1 MSVSTFIGRRYLK
14 AKKKQTFISLITI
27 ISIAGVAV
35 GVAALIVVLAVMS
48 GTIEE
53 VKARILQV
61 NSHIIVMKYGQTI
74 EQYTE
79 ITNKIEKIPGVVSVE
94 PFIYSQVMVGAKGG
108 LSGGVLRGIDPR
120 LAAGSGLGNSVKT
133 GRLESLAKGADDGMP
148 TVILGKDL
156 AEKIKVKM
164 GDTVRLVTP
173 FGQLTSDGNRVP
185 RARLF
190 KLVGLFDS
198 GMYDYDSLL
207 AYISIEEARSFLDL
221 GPGVTGLEVMVK
233 DIYQAD
239 TIRQTIM
246 ADLGVKYWAKDWMQM
261 NYNFFSALRLQ
272 KVVMFIIISLTVL
285 VAAFNII
292 STLVMV
298 VMEKTR
304 DIAILKSMGARK
316 GTIMK
321 IFIFQ
326 GFFIGILGTLAGL
339 IVGLGL
345 CALLSQYQ
353 FIELPPDVYYITTL
367 PVRIDPL
374 EITIVLL
381 SAMTISFLATIYP
394 AWQASRLN
402 PVDVLRYE

>member
-1 MSVSTFIGRRYLK
+1 MFIGRRYLK
-14 AKKKQTFISLITI
+14 AKRKQTFISLITI

-53 VKARILQV
+53 VKAKILQV
-61 NSHIIVMKYGQTI
+61 NSHILVMKYGQTI
-74 EQYTE
+74 DNYQEV
-79 ITNKIEKIPGVVSVE
+79 IKRIERVPLIESAE
-94 PFIYSQVMVGAKGG
+94 PFVYSQVMIGAAGG
-108 LSGGVLRGIDPR
+108 LSGGVLRGIDPK
-120 LAAGSGLGNSVKT
+120 LAAHSGLGRSVTFGNVKALSEND
-133 GRLESLAKGADDGMP
+133 GQGAP
-148 TVILGKDL
+148 TIILGKDL
-156 AEKIKVKM
+156 AEKVKVKV
-164 GDTVRLVTP
+164 GDMVRVVTP
-173 FGQLTSDGNRVP
+173 FGQVAEDGSRSP

-207 AYISIEEARSFLDL
+207 AYVSLNEARNFLSL
-221 GPGVTGLEVMVK
+221 GPGVTGIEIMVK

-239 TIRQTIM
+239 KIRQQIM
-246 ADLGVKYWAKDWMQM
+246 SDLGVTFWAKDWMQM

-272 KVVMFIIISLTVL
+272 KVVMFIIISLTIL

-304 DIAILKSMGARK
+304 DIAILKSMGAHR
-316 GTIMK
+316 GDIMK
-321 IFIFQ
+321 IFVYQ
-326 GFFIGILGTLAGL
+326 GLFIGVLGTL
-339 IVGLGL
+339 VGLGIGLAL

-374 EITIVLL
+374 EVTLVLL